1 MKQVI
6 NINYHGRIIPIE
18 VAAYEML
25 KNYTES
31 LQLHFKDEEG
41 KEEIINDIE
50 SRISELFQEQL
61 SKGST
66 CITENDVNAIIKSMG
81 KPEELESESVM
92 NQTQSEGNKQSDNS
106 STQKRLYRDENNK
119 LLGGVCAGLANYL
132 NIDIVVV
139 RIIFIILFGVGF
151 IPYLILWIAVPS
163 SATKVIGSMRKK
175 LYRDTDA
182 KVVGGVCSG
191 LAHYFGINVWI
202 PRTLFL
208 LPVLSMIFEWNHFL
222 FNVSPSTFV
231 IYLIFWLVMPE
242 AKTTSEKLEMKGE
255 KVDMNSI
262 QAAINEEMKGVKERA
277 EKLGAVAGDKI
288 KNIRKDSSS
297 VLKRLMNVIIDV
309 FVLIVKI
316 IAFTT
321 LTMMVVFLLGIT
333 FASFVAIPFKDF
345 ILNGFWQ
352 NSFALG
358 ILLFFVILATV
369 GIIVAL
375 IKKIVGIK
383 TKNKWVTTT
392 FIALWVLGWISL
404 FGLASTLGSDFSK
417 VSHRDNN
424 EKEISITQPL
434 NGKLIVN
441 LNKHPYFHDDEDK
454 SINFFEALDLFEDSI
469 FIDNVDIKV
478 LRSLDDSFHIRLV
491 NSAHG
496 NTRFNADTTAAAI
509 RINMAQKD
517 SVFTFDQGIYIT
529 KKLKFRNQ
537 QVAVLISVPLGK
549 RISLPK
555 SNSVSNYDDNVWE
568 FQNWHNG
575 NALNHEFEMTPDGL
589 RAIEEIKEMD
599 RLDKLDR
606 LDTLDKLDTLDRLD
620 RPVSPER
627 IDNKKIDSL
636 LELKKKIEKEIDQQN
651 ALQSTI

>member
-18 VAAYEML
+18 VAAYDKL

-81 KPEELESESVM
+81 KPEELESEPVI
-92 NQTQSEGNKQSDNS
+92 NHTQKEGNNKYNNS
-106 STQKRLYRDENNK
+106 STHKRLYRDENNK
-119 LLGGVCAGLANYL
+119 FFGGVCSGLANYF
-132 NIDIVVV
+132 NIDKVMV
-139 RIIFIILFGVGF
+139 RIIFLILFFSFGF
-151 IPYLILWIAVPS
+151 GLIPYIILWIAVPS
-163 SATKVIGSMRKK
+163 SATKELGSMRKK

-182 KVVGGVCSG
+182 KVVAGVCSG

-208 LPVLSMIFEWNHFL
+208 LPLLSMIFEWNHFL
-222 FNVSPSTFV
+222 FNVSPSSFI
-231 IYLIFWLVMPE
+231 IYIIFWLVMPE

-262 QAAINEEMKGVKERA
+262 QSAINEEMKGVKERA
-277 EKLGAVAGDKI
+277 EKLGAVAGEKI
-288 KNIRKDSSS
+288 KDIRKDSSS
-297 VLKRLMNVIIDV
+297 ALKRIINVIIDIVV
-309 FVLIVKI
+309 FIVKFI
-316 IAFTT
+316 SYTT
-321 LTMMVVFLLGIT
+321 LTLIGLALVIFLLAIT

-358 ILLFFVILATV
+358 TLLFFIILAAV
-369 GIIVAL
+369 AIIVAL
-375 IKKIVGIK
+375 IKKLAGIK

-424 EKEISITQPL
+424 EKEISITQPI
-434 NGKLIVN
+434 NGMLMVQ
-441 LNKHPYFHDDEDK
+441 LNKNPYFYDDKDRD
-454 SINFFEALDLFEDSI
+454 INFFEALDLFEDSI
-469 FIDNVDIKV
+469 FIDNVNIKV

-496 NTRFNADTTAAAI
+496 KTRFAADTTAAAI
-509 RINMAQKD
+509 KLAITQTD
-517 SVFTFDQGIYIT
+517 SVFNIDQGIFIN
-529 KKLKFRNQ
+529 KKQKFRNQ
-537 QVAVLISVPLGK
+537 QVAVLISVPVGK
-549 RISLPK
+549 KISLPK

-568 FQNWHNG
+568 FQNWHNENKLQQEFQMTEEG
-575 NALNHEFEMTPDGL
+575 LKPVEALDKIDDKINDRL
-589 RAIEEIKEMD
+589 EELD
-599 RLDKLDR
+599 RLEKLDKLK
-606 LDTLDKLDTLDRLD
+606 KLDSLI
-620 RPVSPER
+620 EMEKKNE
-627 IDNKKIDSL
+627 NKI
-636 LELKKKIEKEIDQQN
+636 IEQKSAQTSI
-651 ALQSTI
+651 

>member
-18 VAAYEML
+18 LAAYEML
-25 KNYTES
+25 KNYTAS

-41 KEEIINDIE
+41 KDEIINDIE

-81 KPEELESESVM
+81 KPEELESESVI
-92 NQTQSEGNKQSDNS
+92 NQTQSEGNKQSDHS

-151 IPYLILWIAVPS
+151 IPYIILWIAVPS

-208 LPVLSMIFEWNHFL
+208 LPVLSMIFEWNHIL

-297 VLKRLMNVIIDV
+297 VLKRLMNVLIDV

-333 FASFVAIPFKDF
+333 FTSFVAIPFKDF

-352 NSFALG
+352 NSFAIG
-358 ILLFFVILATV
+358 TLLFFVILATV

-375 IKKIVGIK
+375 IKKIAGIK

-417 VSHRDNN
+417 MSHRDNN

-441 LNKHPYFHDDEDK
+441 LNKHPYFHNDEDK
-454 SINFFEALDLFEDSI
+454 SINFFEALDFFKDSM

-529 KKLKFRNQ
+529 KKQKFRNQ

-575 NALNHEFEMTPDGL
+575 DALNHEFEMTPDGL
-589 RAIEEIKEMD
+589 RAIEEIEKMD
-599 RLDKLDR
+599 R
-606 LDTLDKLDTLDRLD
+606 LDTLDRLD
-620 RPVSPER
+620 RPASPER
-627 IDNKKIDSL
+627 SDNKKIDSL

>member
-18 VAAYEML
+18 VTAYELL
-25 KNYTES
+25 KNYTAS

-41 KEEIINDIE
+41 KDEIINDIE

-66 CITENDVNAIIKSMG
+66 CITENDVNAIIKSIG
-81 KPEELESESVM
+81 KPEELETEPVI
-92 NQTQSEGNKQSDNS
+92 NHNQSDNS
-106 STQKRLYRDENNK
+106 KQQNDSYTHKRLYRDENNK
-119 LLGGVCAGLANYL
+119 LLGGVCSGLANYL

-163 SATKVIGSMRKK
+163 SATKEIGSMRKK
-175 LYRDTDA
+175 LYRDTDE
-182 KVVGGVCSG
+182 KVVAGVCSG

-208 LPVLSMIFEWNHFL
+208 LPILSMIFEWDHFL

-262 QAAINEEMKGVKERA
+262 QNAINEEMKGVRERA
-277 EKLGAVAGDKI
+277 EKLGAVAGEKI
-288 KNIRKDSSS
+288 KDIRKDSSS
-297 VLKRLMNVIIDV
+297 AVKRFINVIIDIIV
-309 FVLIVKI
+309 FIVKFI
-316 IAFTT
+316 SYTT
-321 LTMMVVFLLGIT
+321 LTLIGLALVIFLLAIT

-345 ILNGFWQ
+345 ILTGFWQ

-358 ILLFFVILATV
+358 TLLFFVILATV

-375 IKKIVGIK
+375 IKKIAGIK

-404 FGLASTLGSDFSK
+404 FGLASTLGNDFSK
-417 VSHRDNN
+417 MSHRDIN
-424 EKEISITQPL
+424 EKEVAITQPM
-434 NGKLIVN
+434 NGKLIVK
-441 LNKHPYFHDDEDK
+441 LNKNPYFYDEKDND
-454 SINFFEALDLFEDSI
+454 INFFEALDLFEDSI

-478 LRSLDDSFHIRLV
+478 LRSLDDSFHIRIV

-496 NTRFNADTTAAAI
+496 STRFTADTTAAAI
-509 RINMAQKD
+509 RINMAQTD
-517 SVFTFDQGIYIT
+517 SVFTIDQGIFIT
-529 KKLKFRNQ
+529 KKQKFRNQ
-537 QVAVLISVPLGK
+537 QVAVLISVPVGK

-555 SNSVSNYDDNVWE
+555 SNSVSNYDDNEWE
-568 FQNWHNG
+568 FQNWQNG
-575 NALNHEFEMTPDGL
+575 SKLNQEFQMTDEGL
-589 RAIEEIKEMD
+589 RKIDKLDKIDEKIND
-599 RLDKLDR
+599 RLDKLDKM
-606 LDTLDKLDTLDRLD
+606 DKLEKLHKLD
-620 RPVSPER
+620 SM
-627 IDNKKIDSL
+627 IDLQKK
-636 LELKKKIEKEIDQQN
+636 LELEINKQEAVQK
-651 ALQSTI
+651 SI

>member
-18 VAAYEML
+18 LAAYELL
-25 KNYTES
+25 KNYTAS

-81 KPEELESESVM
+81 KPEELESESVI
-92 NQTQSEGNKQSDNS
+92 NQTQSEGNKQSDHS
-106 STQKRLYRDENNK
+106 ATQKRLYRDENNK

-151 IPYLILWIAVPS
+151 IPYIILWIAVPS

-208 LPVLSMIFEWNHFL
+208 LPVLSMIFEWNHIL

-277 EKLGAVAGDKI
+277 EKLGVVAGDKI

-297 VLKRLMNVIIDV
+297 VLKRLMNIIIDI

-316 IAFTT
+316 IAYTT

-333 FASFVAIPFKDF
+333 FASFIAIPFKDF

-496 NTRFNADTTAAAI
+496 STRFKADTTAAAI

-517 SVFTFDQGIYIT
+517 SIFTFDQGIYIT
-529 KKLKFRNQ
+529 KKQKFRNQ

-575 NALNHEFEMTPDGL
+575 NALNHEFEMTPNGL
-589 RAIEEIKEMD
+589 RAIEEIKE
-599 RLDKLDR
+599 LDR
-606 LDTLDKLDTLDRLD
+606 LDTLDKLDKLDEKINDRLD
-620 RPVSPER
+620 KL
-627 IDNKKIDSL
+627 DKMDKLDKLHKLDSL
-636 LELKKKIEKEIDQQN
+636 IEMEQKLKQEIDQQTPV
-651 ALQSTI
+651 QKSI

>member
-1 MKQVI
+1 
-6 NINYHGRIIPIE
+6 
-18 VAAYEML
+18 
-25 KNYTES
+25 
-31 LQLHFKDEEG
+31 
-41 KEEIINDIE
+41 
-50 SRISELFQEQL
+50 
-61 SKGST
+61 
-66 CITENDVNAIIKSMG
+66 
-81 KPEELESESVM
+81 
-92 NQTQSEGNKQSDNS
+92 
-106 STQKRLYRDENNK
+106 
-119 LLGGVCAGLANYL
+119 
-132 NIDIVVV
+132 
-139 RIIFIILFGVGF
+139 
-151 IPYLILWIAVPS
+151 
-163 SATKVIGSMRKK
+163 
-175 LYRDTDA
+175 
-182 KVVGGVCSG
+182 
-191 LAHYFGINVWI
+191 
-202 PRTLFL
+202 
-208 LPVLSMIFEWNHFL
+208 
-222 FNVSPSTFV
+222 
-231 IYLIFWLVMPE
+231 
-242 AKTTSEKLEMKGE
+242 
-255 KVDMNSI
+255 
-262 QAAINEEMKGVKERA
+262 
-277 EKLGAVAGDKI
+277 
-288 KNIRKDSSS
+288 
-297 VLKRLMNVIIDV
+297 
-309 FVLIVKI
+309 
-316 IAFTT
+316 
-321 LTMMVVFLLGIT
+321 
-333 FASFVAIPFKDF
+333 
-345 ILNGFWQ
+345 LNGFWQ

-496 NTRFNADTTAAAI
+496 STRFNADTTAAAI

-529 KKLKFRNQ
+529 KKQKFRNQ

-575 NALNHEFEMTPDGL
+575 NALNHEFEMTPNGL
-589 RAIEEIKEMD
+589 RAIEELKEMDSLDNINDKIND
-599 RLDKLDR
+599 RLDKLDKM
-606 LDTLDKLDTLDRLD
+606 DKLDKLHKL
-620 RPVSPER
+620 
-627 IDNKKIDSL
+627 DSL
-636 LELKKKIEKEIDQQN
+636 IEMEQKLKQEIDQQTPV
-651 ALQSTI
+651 QKSI

>member
-18 VAAYEML
+18 VNAYEML
-25 KNYTES
+25 KNYTTS
-31 LQLHFKDEEG
+31 LQIHFKDEEG

-61 SKGST
+61 TKGSS
-66 CITENDVNAIIKSMG
+66 CITESDVNAVVNSMG
-81 KPEELESESVM
+81 RPEELESEPII
-92 NQTQSEGNKQSDNS
+92 NQNSSDNRKQQND
-106 STQKRLYRDENNK
+106 STTHKRLYRDENNK
-119 LLGGVCAGLANYL
+119 FFGGVCSGLANYF
-132 NIDIVVV
+132 NTDKVIV
-139 RIIFIILFGVGF
+139 RIIFLILFFSFGVGL

-163 SATKVIGSMRKK
+163 SASKEIGSMRKK
-175 LYRDTDA
+175 LYRDTEE
-182 KVVGGVCSG
+182 KVIAGVCSG

-222 FNVSPSTFV
+222 FNVSPSSFV

-277 EKLGAVAGDKI
+277 EKLGAVAGEKI
-288 KNIRKDSSS
+288 KDIRKDSSS
-297 VLKRLMNVIIDV
+297 AFKRLINVIIEVIV
-309 FVLIVKI
+309 FIVKFI
-316 IAFTT
+316 SYTT
-321 LTMMVVFLLGIT
+321 LTMIGLALVLFLLAIT
-333 FASFVAIPFKDF
+333 LASFVALPFKDF

-358 ILLFFVILATV
+358 TLLFFVILATV

-375 IKKIVGIK
+375 IKKIAGIK

-417 VSHRDNN
+417 MSHRDSN

-454 SINFFEALDLFEDSI
+454 SINFFEALDLFKDSM

-496 NTRFNADTTAAAI
+496 STRFTADTTAAAI
-509 RINMAQKD
+509 KINIAQKD

-529 KKLKFRNQ
+529 KKQKFRNQ
-537 QVAVLISVPLGK
+537 QVAVLISVPVGK

-555 SNSVSNYDDNVWE
+555 SNSIANYDDNVWE
-568 FQNWHNG
+568 FQNWNNENKLHQ
-575 NALNHEFEMTPDGL
+575 EFEMTDEGL
-589 RAIEEIKEMD
+589 REMDKLD
-599 RLDKLDR
+599 RLDKLD
-606 LDTLDKLDTLDRLD
+606 DKINDKLDELEKLD
-620 RPVSPER
+620 
-627 IDNKKIDSL
+627 KIDKLHKLDSL
-636 LELKKKIEKEIDQQN
+636 IEMEKNIKQEINQKGAGQD
-651 ALQSTI
+651 SI

>member
-25 KNYTES
+25 KNYTAS

-41 KEEIINDIE
+41 KDEIINDIE

-81 KPEELESESVM
+81 KPEELESEPVM
-92 NQTQSEGNKQSDNS
+92 NQTQSEGYKQSDYS
-106 STQKRLYRDENNK
+106 ATQKRLYRDENNK

-163 SATKVIGSMRKK
+163 SATKEIGSLRKK
-175 LYRDTDA
+175 LYRDTDE

-262 QAAINEEMKGVKERA
+262 QNAINEEMKGVKERA
-277 EKLGAVAGDKI
+277 EKLGAVAGEKI
-288 KNIRKDSSS
+288 KDIRKDSSS
-297 VLKRLMNVIIDV
+297 AFKRLINVIIDV
-309 FVLIVKI
+309 IVFIVKFI
-316 IAFTT
+316 SYTT
-321 LTMMVVFLLGIT
+321 LTLIGLALVIFLLAIT

-358 ILLFFVILATV
+358 TLLFFVILATV

-375 IKKIVGIK
+375 IKKIAGIK

-417 VSHRDNN
+417 MSHRDIN
-424 EKEISITQPL
+424 EKEVAITQPM
-434 NGKLIVN
+434 NGKLIVK
-441 LNKHPYFHDDEDK
+441 LNKNPYFYDGKDND
-454 SINFFEALDLFEDSI
+454 INFFEALDLFEDSI

-478 LRSLDDSFHIRLV
+478 LRSLDDSFHIRIV

-496 NTRFNADTTAAAI
+496 STRFTADTTAAAI
-509 RINMAQKD
+509 RINLAQTD
-517 SVFTFDQGIYIT
+517 SVVTIDQGLFIT
-529 KKLKFRNQ
+529 KKQKFRNQ
-537 QVAVLISVPLGK
+537 QVAVLISVPVGK
-549 RISLPK
+549 SISLPK

-568 FQNWHNG
+568 FQNWQNG
-575 NALNHEFEMTPDGL
+575 KALNHEFEMTPDGL

-599 RLDKLDR
+599 RLDKLD
-606 LDTLDKLDTLDRLD
+606 KLDSLD

>member
-18 VAAYEML
+18 LAAYELL
-25 KNYTES
+25 KNYTAS

-92 NQTQSEGNKQSDNS
+92 NQTQSEGNKHSDNS

-163 SATKVIGSMRKK
+163 SATKEIGSMRKK

-208 LPVLSMIFEWNHFL
+208 LPVLSMIFEWNHIL

-297 VLKRLMNVIIDV
+297 VLKRLINIIIDI
-309 FVLIVKI
+309 FVLIIKI
-316 IAFTT
+316 IAYIT
-321 LTMMVVFLLGIT
+321 LTMMVVILLCIT
-333 FASFVAIPFKDF
+333 FASFIAIPFKDF

-529 KKLKFRNQ
+529 KKQKFRNQ

-575 NALNHEFEMTPDGL
+575 NALNHEFEMTPNGL
-589 RAIEEIKEMD
+589 RAIEELEKMDSLYNIDDKIND
-599 RLDKLDR
+599 RLDKLDKM
-606 LDTLDKLDTLDRLD
+606 DKLDKLHKL
-620 RPVSPER
+620 
-627 IDNKKIDSL
+627 DSL
-636 LELKKKIEKEIDQQN
+636 IEMEQKLKQEIDQQTPV
-651 ALQSTI
+651 QKSI

>member
-18 VAAYEML
+18 VDAYDML

-66 CITENDVNAIIKSMG
+66 CITENDVNDIIKSMG
-81 KPEELESESVM
+81 KPEELETEPIVNNS
-92 NQTQSEGNKQSDNS
+92 QSENNKQQDDSYNH
-106 STQKRLYRDENNK
+106 KRLYRDENNK
-119 LLGGVCAGLANYL
+119 LLGGVCSGLANYL
-132 NIDIVVV
+132 NIDIVIV
-139 RIIFIILFGVGF
+139 RIIFVILFFSFGVGL
-151 IPYLILWIAVPS
+151 IPYIILWIAVPS
-163 SATKVIGSMRKK
+163 SATKVLGSLRKK
-175 LYRDTDA
+175 LYRDADE
-182 KVVGGVCSG
+182 KVIAGVCSG
-191 LAHYFGINVWI
+191 LAHYFGIPVWI

-222 FNVSPSTFV
+222 FNASPSTFV
-231 IYLIFWLVMPE
+231 IYIIFWLVMPE

-262 QAAINEEMKGVKERA
+262 QNAINEEMKGVKERA
-277 EKLGAVAGDKI
+277 EKLGAVAGEKI
-288 KNIRKDSSS
+288 KDIRKDSSS
-297 VLKRLMNVIIDV
+297 ALKRFINAIVDII
-309 FVLIVKI
+309 VLVVKFI
-316 IAFTT
+316 SYTT
-321 LTMMVVFLLGIT
+321 LTLIGLALVILLLAMT

-358 ILLFFVILATV
+358 TLLFFIILATIA
-369 GIIVAL
+369 IIVAL
-375 IKKIVGIK
+375 IKKIAGIK

-404 FGLASTLGSDFSK
+404 FGLASTLGSDFSN

-424 EKEISITQPL
+424 EKVVNIIQPT
-434 NGKLIVN
+434 NGKLIVK
-441 LNKHPYFHDDEDK
+441 LNKHPYFHDEDDK

-478 LRSLDDSFHIRLV
+478 LRSLDDSFHVRLV

-496 NTRFNADTTAAAI
+496 STRFTADTTAAAI
-509 RINMAQKD
+509 QINMAQTD
-517 SVFTFDQGIYIT
+517 SVFTIDQGIFIT
-529 KKLKFRNQ
+529 KKQKFRNQ
-537 QVAVLISVPLGK
+537 QVAVLISVPVGK

-555 SNSVSNYDDNVWE
+555 SNSVSNYDDNEWE
-568 FQNWHNG
+568 FQNWN
-575 NALNHEFEMTPDGL
+575 NESKLNQEFQMTDNGL
-589 RAIEEIKEMD
+589 REI
-599 RLDKLDR
+599 DKLDR
-606 LDTLDKLDTLDRLD
+606 LDELDDKIIDRLD
-620 RPVSPER
+620 ELDKMDKLEKLHKLDSM
-627 IDNKKIDSL
+627 IDLQKKLEQEINKEEAVQK
-636 LELKKKIEKEIDQQN
+636 
-651 ALQSTI
+651 TI

>member
-18 VAAYEML
+18 LAAYDML
-25 KNYTES
+25 KNYTTS

-41 KEEIINDIE
+41 KDEIINDIE

-66 CITENDVNAIIKSMG
+66 CITEKDVNAIIKSMG
-81 KPEELESESVM
+81 KPEELESEPVI
-92 NQTQSEGNKQSDNS
+92 NHNQSDNNKQQSDS
-106 STQKRLYRDENNK
+106 STHKRLYRDENNK
-119 LLGGVCAGLANYL
+119 LLGGVCSGLANYF
-132 NIDIVVV
+132 NIDIVIV
-139 RIIFIILFGVGF
+139 RIVFIILFFSFGVGL
-151 IPYLILWIAVPS
+151 IPYIILWIAVPS
-163 SATKVIGSMRKK
+163 SATKVLGSMRKK
-175 LYRDTDA
+175 LYRDTDS
-182 KVVGGVCSG
+182 KVVAGVCSG

-208 LPVLSMIFEWNHFL
+208 LPILSMIFEWNHFL
-222 FNVSPSTFV
+222 FNVSPSSFV
-231 IYLIFWLVMPE
+231 IYIIFWLVMPE

-262 QAAINEEMKGVKERA
+262 QNAINEEMKGVKERA
-277 EKLGAVAGDKI
+277 EKLSAVAGEKI
-288 KNIRKDSSS
+288 KDIRKDSSS
-297 VLKRLMNVIIDV
+297 AVKRFINVIIDIIV
-309 FVLIVKI
+309 FIVKFI
-316 IAFTT
+316 SYTT
-321 LTMMVVFLLGIT
+321 LTLIGLALVIFLLAIT
-333 FASFVAIPFKDF
+333 FASFVAVPFKDF

-358 ILLFFVILATV
+358 TLLFFVILATV

-375 IKKIVGIK
+375 IKKIAGIK

-417 VSHRDNN
+417 MSHRDLN
-424 EKEISITQPL
+424 EKEVAITQPM
-434 NGKLIVN
+434 NGQLIVK

-454 SINFFEALDLFEDSI
+454 SINFFEALDLFKDSM

-496 NTRFNADTTAAAI
+496 NTRFAADTTADAI
-509 RINMAQKD
+509 KINIYQMD
-517 SVFTFDQGIYIT
+517 SIFTIDQGIYIT
-529 KKLKFRNQ
+529 KKQKFRNQ
-537 QVAVLISVPLGK
+537 QVAVLISVPVGK
-549 RISLPK
+549 SISLPK

-575 NALNHEFEMTPDGL
+575 SKLNQEFQMTDQGL
-589 RAIEEIKEMD
+589 REI
-599 RLDKLDR
+599 DKLDR
-606 LDTLDKLDTLDRLD
+606 LDKIDEKINDRLD
-620 RPVSPER
+620 ELDKMDKLEKLHKLDSM
-627 IDNKKIDSL
+627 IDLQKKLEQEINKEEAVQKSI
-636 LELKKKIEKEIDQQN
+636 
-651 ALQSTI
+651 

>member
-25 KNYTES
+25 KNYTAS

-41 KEEIINDIE
+41 KDEIINDIE

-81 KPEELESESVM
+81 KPEELESEPVM
-92 NQTQSEGNKQSDNS
+92 NQTQSEGYKQSDYS
-106 STQKRLYRDENNK
+106 ATQKRLYRDENNK

-163 SATKVIGSMRKK
+163 SATKEIGSLRKK
-175 LYRDTDA
+175 LYRDTDE

-262 QAAINEEMKGVKERA
+262 QNAINEEMKGVKERA
-277 EKLGAVAGDKI
+277 EKLGAVAGEKI
-288 KNIRKDSSS
+288 KDIRKDSSS
-297 VLKRLMNVIIDV
+297 AFKRLINVIIDV
-309 FVLIVKI
+309 IVFIVKFI
-316 IAFTT
+316 SYTT
-321 LTMMVVFLLGIT
+321 LTLIGLALVIFLLAIT

-358 ILLFFVILATV
+358 TLLFFVILATV

-375 IKKIVGIK
+375 IKKIAGIK

-404 FGLASTLGSDFSK
+404 FGLASTLGNDFSK
-417 VSHRDNN
+417 MSHRDIN
-424 EKEISITQPL
+424 EKEVSIIQPM
-434 NGKLIVN
+434 NGKLIVK
-441 LNKHPYFHDDEDK
+441 LNELPYFHDDEDK

-478 LRSLDDSFHIRLV
+478 LRSLDDSFHVRLV

-496 NTRFNADTTAAAI
+496 NTRFAADTTAAGI
-509 RINMAQKD
+509 YLNINQTD
-517 SVFTFDQGIYIT
+517 SVFTVDQGIYIT
-529 KKLKFRNQ
+529 KKQKFRNQ

-555 SNSVSNYDDNVWE
+555 SNSISNYDDNIWE

-575 NALNHEFEMTPDGL
+575 SKLNQEFQMTDEGL
-589 RAIEEIKEMD
+589 REIDKMDKIDEKIND
-599 RLDKLDR
+599 RLDKL
-606 LDTLDKLDTLDRLD
+606 
-620 RPVSPER
+620 
-627 IDNKKIDSL
+627 NKMD
-636 LELKKKIEKEIDQQN
+636 KIEKLHKLDSLIEMQQKIEQEIDQKEAVQK
-651 ALQSTI
+651 SV

>member
-18 VAAYEML
+18 LAAYDML
-25 KNYTES
+25 KNYTAS

-41 KEEIINDIE
+41 KDEIINDIE

-81 KPEELESESVM
+81 KPEELETEDVINNNISENS
-92 NQTQSEGNKQSDNS
+92 KQQDDS
-106 STQKRLYRDENNK
+106 STHKRLYRDENNK
-119 LLGGVCAGLANYL
+119 LLGGVCSGLANYL
-132 NIDIVVV
+132 NIDIVIV
-139 RIIFIILFGVGF
+139 RIIFIILFFSFGVGL
-151 IPYLILWIAVPS
+151 IPYIILWIAVPS
-163 SATKVIGSMRKK
+163 SATKVLGSMRKK
-175 LYRDTDA
+175 LYRDTDE
-182 KVVGGVCSG
+182 KVVAGVCSG

-202 PRTLFL
+202 PRTLFM

-222 FNVSPSTFV
+222 FNASPSTFV
-231 IYLIFWLVMPE
+231 IYIIFWLVMPE

-262 QAAINEEMKGVKERA
+262 QNAINEEMKGVKERA
-277 EKLGAVAGDKI
+277 EKLGAVAGEKI
-288 KNIRKDSSS
+288 KDIRKDSSS
-297 VLKRLMNVIIDV
+297 AVKRFINVIIDIIV
-309 FVLIVKI
+309 FIVKFI
-316 IAFTT
+316 SYTT
-321 LTMMVVFLLGIT
+321 LTLIGLALVIFLLAIT
-333 FASFVAIPFKDF
+333 FASFVAVPFKDF
-345 ILNGFWQ
+345 ILSGFWQ

-358 ILLFFVILATV
+358 TLLFFIILATV
-369 GIIVAL
+369 AIIVAL
-375 IKKIVGIK
+375 IKKIAGIK
-383 TKNKWVTTT
+383 TKNKWVTIT

-424 EKEISITQPL
+424 EKEISITQPM
-434 NGKLIVN
+434 NGKLIVK

-454 SINFFEALDLFEDSI
+454 SINFFEALDLFKDSM

-478 LRSLDDSFHIRLV
+478 LRSLDDSFHVRLV

-496 NTRFNADTTAAAI
+496 NTRFTADTTAAAI
-509 RINMAQKD
+509 NLNINQMD
-517 SVFTFDQGIYIT
+517 SVFTIDQGIYIT
-529 KKLKFRNQ
+529 KKQKFRNQ
-537 QVAVLISVPLGK
+537 QVAILISVPLGK

-575 NALNHEFEMTPDGL
+575 NTLNQEFQMTDEGL
-589 RAIEEIKEMD
+589 RSIEELENVIPLPPTPPQPPMP
-599 RLDKLDR
+599 
-606 LDTLDKLDTLDRLD
+606 
-620 RPVSPER
+620 PVSPER
-627 IDNKKIDSL
+627 SSNKKIDSL
-636 LELKKKIEKEIDQQN
+636 IELKKKLEQEINKQEAVQN
-651 ALQSTI
+651 SI

>member
-1 MKQVI
+1 MKQAI

-31 LQLHFKDEEG
+31 LQLHFNDEEG
-41 KEEIINDIE
+41 KDEIINDIE

-81 KPEELESESVM
+81 KPEELESEPVIH
-92 NQTQSEGNKQSDNS
+92 NKQSENSKQQNES
-106 STQKRLYRDENNK
+106 STHKRLYRDENNK

-139 RIIFIILFGVGF
+139 RIIFIVLFGVGL

-163 SATKVIGSMRKK
+163 SASKEIGSMRKK
-175 LYRDTDA
+175 LYRDTDEKLVA
-182 KVVGGVCSG
+182 GVCSG

-208 LPVLSMIFEWNHFL
+208 LPILSLIFDWNHFL
-222 FNVSPSTFV
+222 FNVSPSSFV

-262 QAAINEEMKGVKERA
+262 QNAINEEMKGVKERA
-277 EKLGAVAGDKI
+277 EKLGAVAGEKI
-288 KNIRKDSSS
+288 KDIRKDSSS
-297 VLKRLMNVIIDV
+297 ALKRCINVIIDV
-309 FVLIVKI
+309 VVFIVKFI
-316 IAFTT
+316 SYTT
-321 LTMMVVFLLGIT
+321 LTMIGLALVIFLLAIT
-333 FASFVAIPFKDF
+333 FASFVAVPFKDF
-345 ILNGFWQ
+345 ILSGFWQ

-358 ILLFFVILATV
+358 TLLFFIIIAAV

-375 IKKIVGIK
+375 IKKIAGIK

-434 NGKLIVN
+434 NGKLIVK
-441 LNKHPYFHDDEDK
+441 LNKHPYFYDGKDNN
-454 SINFFEALDLFEDSI
+454 INFFEALNLFEDSI

-478 LRSLDDSFHIRLV
+478 LRSLDDSFHIRMV
-491 NSAHG
+491 SSAHG
-496 NTRFNADTTAAAI
+496 NTRFSADTTAAAI
-509 RINMAQKD
+509 KINMVQTD
-517 SVFTFDQGIYIT
+517 SIVTIDQGIFIT
-529 KKLKFRNQ
+529 KKQKFRNQ
-537 QVAVLISVPLGK
+537 QVAFLISVPVGK
-549 RISLPK
+549 SISLPK
-555 SNSVSNYDDNVWE
+555 SNSVSNYNDNVWV
-568 FQNWHNG
+568 FQNWYNESK
-575 NALNHEFEMTPDGL
+575 LNQTFQMTDEGL
-589 RAIEEIKEMD
+589 REIDKLDRPDKLDDKIND
-599 RLDKLDR
+599 RLDKLDKM
-606 LDTLDKLDTLDRLD
+606 DKLEKLHKL
-620 RPVSPER
+620 
-627 IDNKKIDSL
+627 DSL
-636 LELKKKIEKEIDQQN
+636 IEMEKKLEQEVKKQEVVFH
-651 ALQSTI
+651 L

>member
-18 VAAYEML
+18 LTAYDML
-25 KNYTES
+25 KNYTAS

-81 KPEELESESVM
+81 KPEELESEPVI
-92 NQTQSEGNKQSDNS
+92 NQTQSDNNKQSEFS
-106 STQKRLYRDENNK
+106 STHKRLYRDENNK
-119 LLGGVCAGLANYL
+119 LIGGVCSGLANYF
-132 NIDIVVV
+132 NIDIVIV
-139 RIIFIILFGVGF
+139 RIVFIILFFSFGVGL
-151 IPYLILWIAVPS
+151 IPYIILWIAVPS
-163 SATKVIGSMRKK
+163 SATKVIGSLRKK
-175 LYRDTDA
+175 LYRDTDD
-182 KVVGGVCSG
+182 KVVAGVCSG
-191 LAHYFGINVWI
+191 LAHYFGVSVWI

-208 LPVLSMIFEWNHFL
+208 LPILSMIFDWNHFL
-222 FNVSPSTFV
+222 FNVSPSSFV
-231 IYLIFWLVMPE
+231 IYIIFWLVMPE

-277 EKLGAVAGDKI
+277 EKLGAVAGEKI
-288 KNIRKDSSS
+288 KDIRKDSSS
-297 VLKRLMNVIIDV
+297 ALKRFINVIIDV
-309 FVLIVKI
+309 IVFIVKFI
-316 IAFTT
+316 SYTT
-321 LTMMVVFLLGIT
+321 LTLIGLALVIFLLAMT
-333 FASFVAIPFKDF
+333 FASFVAVPFKDF

-358 ILLFFVILATV
+358 TLLFFIILATV

-375 IKKIVGIK
+375 IKKIAGIK

-404 FGLASTLGSDFSK
+404 FGLASTLGNDFSK
-417 VSHRDNN
+417 MSHRDNN
-424 EKEISITQPL
+424 EKEVSITQPI
-434 NGKLIVN
+434 NGKLIVK
-441 LNKHPYFHDDEDK
+441 LNKNPYFYDDKDND
-454 SINFFEALDLFEDSI
+454 INFFEALDLFEDSI

-478 LRSLDDSFHIRLV
+478 LRSLDDSFHVRIV

-496 NTRFNADTTAAAI
+496 RTRFDADTTAAAM
-509 RINMAQKD
+509 RINMTQKD
-517 SVFTFDQGIYIT
+517 SIFTIDQGIFIT
-529 KKLKFRNQ
+529 KKQKFRNQ
-537 QVAVLISVPLGK
+537 QVAVLISVPVGK

-568 FQNWHNG
+568 FQNWHNE
-575 NALNHEFEMTPDGL
+575 NALNQEFEMTDEGL
-589 RAIEEIKEMD
+589 REMDKLD
-599 RLDKLDR
+599 RLDKLD
-606 LDTLDKLDTLDRLD
+606 DKINDRLD
-620 RPVSPER
+620 ELEKLDK
-627 IDNKKIDSL
+627 IDKLHKLDSLIETEKKIKQEKNQKGAIQDS
-636 LELKKKIEKEIDQQN
+636 I
-651 ALQSTI
+651 